1 METKKLFFVLFC
13 LFFFLFSLSL
23 FAQERGKRKGVRWDG
38 SGGWGLNS
46 NYQKIYNLNTVETL
60 SGKVETIETITP
72 FQGMNY
78 GIHII
83 LKTEKETI
91 SVHLGPNWF
100 IEKLDEKIEVGD
112 ILEIKG
118 SRVTINNTPTII
130 AAEVK
135 KGHLVLKLRDENGF
149 PLWAGWRK

>member
-1 METKKLFFVLFC
+1 ME
-13 LFFFLFSLSL
+13 
-23 FAQERGKRKGVRWDG
+23 E
-38 SGGWGLNS
+38 
-46 NYQKIYNLNTVETL
+46 
-60 SGKVETIETITP
+60 IETFTP

-83 LKTEKETI
+83 LKTEKESI
-91 SVHLGPNWF
+91 SVHLGPSWF

-112 ILEIKG
+112 IVEIKG

-135 KGHLVLKLRDENGF
+135 KGQLLLKLRDENGF